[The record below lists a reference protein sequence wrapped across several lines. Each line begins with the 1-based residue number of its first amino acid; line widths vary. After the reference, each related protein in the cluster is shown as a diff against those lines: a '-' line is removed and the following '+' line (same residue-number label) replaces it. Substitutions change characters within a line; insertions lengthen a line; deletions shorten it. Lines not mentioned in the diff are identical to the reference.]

1 MDETMHAALKLL
13 LLLIVFIL
21 AATLDGMLVCGVK
34 KVSGPQPGS
43 EPRAV
48 EVVLPQAAQTAP
60 QVNMINQTAQPVTPP
75 PKTDGTPSPDG
86 NASAPTASRENP
98 PKPSPPSPKQPKVA
112 AIGNSDSKRYHLPGM
127 AYYDQVDA
135 YHRVEFRSE
144 AEAIKAGYRKA
155 SR

>member
-1 MDETMHAALKLL
+1 MHAALKLL

-21 AATLDGMLVCGVK
+21 AAALDGLLVYGVK
-34 KVSGPQPGS
+34 QVSGPQPGS

-48 EVVLPQAAQTAP
+48 EAVPPQTAQTAP
-60 QVNMINQTAQPVTPP
+60 QATMTNPTAQPAAPP

-86 NASAPTASRENP
+86 NASAPAASRENTT
-98 PKPSPPSPKQPKVA
+98 KPSPPSSKQPKVA
-112 AIGNSDSKRYHLPGM
+112 VIGNSDSKRYHLPGM

-144 AEAIKAGYRKA
+144 EEAIKAGYRKA